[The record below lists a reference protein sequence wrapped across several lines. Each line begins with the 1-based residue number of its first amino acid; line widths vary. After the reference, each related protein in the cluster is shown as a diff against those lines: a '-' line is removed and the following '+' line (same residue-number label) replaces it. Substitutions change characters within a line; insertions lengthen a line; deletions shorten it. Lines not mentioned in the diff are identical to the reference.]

1 MSVEIDYTNG
11 FEITPLVDTLGTVS
25 SSGALDLSTGNVFN
39 FTPTADTTFTFN
51 NPPSNAA
58 FSFSLNIFGSV
69 ATTPY
74 DLANAS
80 YVTSSAH
87 LTQEGSPR
95 GLFIKPDDGTKLYIS
110 GWSDNVFQYSL
121 STGWDASTVSYD
133 SKSHNCAAQTGAPA
147 DVEFHPNGSMMFVLG
162 ASLNVFHYD
171 LTTPWDVSTASF
183 TKQSNVTT
191 PSGTYGFR
199 FKQDG
204 TKFYSISYSDNT
216 YGSIT
221 QYDLSTAWDVNTA
234 TEYGE
239 HVLTSINET
248 FGIYDVDFSSD
259 GTKAFVL
266 SFNSDAVYEYALST
280 PWDITSAASSHTR
293 SFSVANETPTPRSLI
308 FADNGTKLYVMG
320 NASGNNKVLQY
331 NSTGSVQTTLSFPT
345 NIDWIGGIVP
355 DMPELSSIDT
365 FMFITSDG
373 GLTYQG
379 KKTGTNLS

>member
-1 MSVEIDYTNG
+1 MSVKIDYTNG
-11 FEITPLVDTLGTVS
+11 LELTPLVDKLGTVS
-25 SSGALDLSTGNVFN
+25 SSGAVDLSTGNVFN

-51 NPPSNAA
+51 NAPSNAA
-58 FSFSLNIFGSV
+58 FSFSLNIFGSL

-80 YVTSSAH
+80 YVTSSAN
-87 LTQEGSPR
+87 LTQESSPR

-121 STGWDASTVSYD
+121 STGWDASSVSYD

-162 ASLNVFHYD
+162 ASTNVFHYD

-183 TKQSNVTT
+183 TRQSGAV
-191 PSGTYGFR
+191 PGGTYGFR

-204 TKFYSISYSDNT
+204 TSYYTISYSDST

-221 QYDLSTAWDVNTA
+221 QWNLSTAWDISTA

-239 HVLTSINET
+239 FVLTSINEQST
-248 FGIYDVDFSSD
+248 GIYDVDFSSD
-259 GTKAFVL
+259 GTKAFVISL
-266 SFNSDAVYEYALST
+266 ISDAVYEYGLST
-280 PWDITSAASSHTR
+280 PWDITSAAASHTR
-293 SFSVANETPTPRSLI
+293 SFSVANETPTPRALI
-308 FADNGTKLYVMG
+308 FADNGTKLYVLG

-331 NSTGSVQTTLSFPT
+331 STASSVQTTLSFPT
-345 NIDWIGGIVP
+345 NIDWINGIVP